1 MKKIEVGKSYKTRN
15 GREVRIYTLDG
26 IGLQAIHGAIFEG
39 TIGWYSYSWD
49 SDGSYLGCEPSDCDI
64 VIPPLKYEGVTRI
77 KVAEHCRSTR
87 AEFFVPYEFEGLE
100 VKFTLEVLDEDK

>member
-1 MKKIEVGKSYKTRN
+1 MKNIEVGKTYKTRN
-15 GREVRIYTLDG
+15 GREVRIYALDG

-64 VIPPLKYEGVTRI
+64 VIPPLKYEGVARI
-77 KVAEHCRSTR
+77 ASYFEGGNPKIYVPI
-87 AEFFVPYEFEGLE
+87 EFAGLE
-100 VKFTLEVLDEDK
+100 VEYTLKEVEPCK

>member
-64 VIPPLKYEGVTRI
+64 VIKPLRFEGVD
-77 KVAEHCRSTR
+77 KVQSFGGHSIL
-87 AEFFVPYEFEGLE
+87 FVPDEFAGKE
-100 VKFTLEVLDEDK
+100 VKYTLEVLDEDK